1 MSSTGIKVAVEV
13 WIATATF
20 HWETE
25 IFNEVN
31 RLSLAGPIRAGVRPH
46 ISLHS
51 VANLAPN
58 PARYRMLYRLP
69 DRTLRLYR
77 PGDPAHPGRTGK
89 ATPDRHDMPPEY
101 WELLDWYEKE
111 YARPKA
117 DGANDDSW
125 IDRIRGLG
133 KHVWAGTTADQWV
146 ADLRKG

>member
-1 MSSTGIKVAVEV
+1 
-13 WIATATF
+13 
-20 HWETE
+20 
-25 IFNEVN
+25 
-31 RLSLAGPIRAGVRPH
+31 
-46 ISLHS
+46 
-51 VANLAPN
+51 
-58 PARYRMLYRLP
+58 MLYRLP